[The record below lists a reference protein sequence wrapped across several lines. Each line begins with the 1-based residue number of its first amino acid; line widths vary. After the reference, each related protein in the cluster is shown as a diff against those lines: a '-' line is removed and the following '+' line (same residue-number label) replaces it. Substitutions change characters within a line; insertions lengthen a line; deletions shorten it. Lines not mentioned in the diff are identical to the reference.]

1 MANPYEM
8 KPDSCFWRR
17 SISGHSAYDIDPVIS
32 TPFTIYPSD
41 FIATAGSCFAQHI
54 ARTLRTRGMN
64 YLVTEKEPQ
73 TPGAIYENYEVF
85 PARFANIYT
94 VRQLLQ
100 LFRRAY
106 GLFEPVDRVWRDPR
120 GRYLDPFRPRIQ
132 AAGFASPEEVEAD
145 REAHLRAVR
154 AMFETCD
161 VLIFTL
167 GLTEGWVSTVDGAVF
182 PVPPGVVTEDVPDTG
197 YAFHN
202 FTVAEMKADLLAF
215 IHALRRINPGVRLIL
230 TVSPVALVAT
240 YEDRHVLVSN
250 TYSKAALRVTA
261 EEVSREVPDCAYFP
275 SYEIIT
281 SAAAGNGF
289 LEEDLR
295 EVRPEGVAHV
305 MSIFQRHFIDGEAG
319 AHPPPRPAAAAA
331 DVAGMADRIRA
342 AQRVICEEELLER
355 RGA

>member
-1 MANPYEM
+1 MKNPYET
-8 KPDSCFWRR
+8 KPDYNFWRR
-17 SISGHSAYDIDPVIS
+17 SIAGHTVFDIDPVIS
-32 TPFTIYPSD
+32 TPFVISPSD

-54 ARTLRTRGMN
+54 ARTLQKRGMK
-64 YLVTEKEPQ
+64 YLVTEQGPA
-73 TPGAIYENYEVF
+73 TSGAIDENYGVF

-106 GLFEPVDRVWRDPR
+106 GVFEPVDRAWRDSK
-120 GRYLDPFRPRIQ
+120 GRWIDPFRPRIQ
-132 AAGFASPEEVEAD
+132 AEGFASPDEVEAD
-145 REAHLRAVR
+145 REAHLDAVR
-154 AMFETCD
+154 TMFETCD

-167 GLTEGWVSTVDGAVF
+167 GLTEGWQSTVDGAVF
-182 PVPPGVVTEDVPDTG
+182 PVPPGVVTDDVPASA

-202 FTVAEMKADLLAF
+202 FTVDEMKADLLAF
-215 IHALRRINPGVRLIL
+215 IRSLRQVNPGVRLIL

-261 EEVSREVPDCAYFP
+261 DEVSRAVPDCAYFP

-281 SAAAGNGF
+281 SAAAGNSF
-289 LEEDLR
+289 LEDDLR
-295 EVRPEGVAHV
+295 DVRPEGVAHV
-305 MSIFQRHFIDGEAG
+305 MSIFQRHFLDGEGRARPL
-319 AHPPPRPAAAAA
+319 AVPPVAAVSSAA
-331 DVAGMADRIRA
+331 MADRIRA

-355 RGA
+355 GSA

>member
-1 MANPYEM
+1 MKNPYEA
-8 KPDSCFWRR
+8 KPDYNFWRR
-17 SISGHSAYDIDPVIS
+17 SISGRSALDIDPVIS
-32 TPFTIYPSD
+32 TPFVISQSD
-41 FIATAGSCFAQHI
+41 SIATAGSCFAQHI
-54 ARTLRTRGMN
+54 ARTLIARGMN
-64 YLVTEKEPQ
+64 YLVTEKSPG
-73 TPGAIYENYEVF
+73 TPGAIDENYGVF

-106 GLFEPVDRVWRDPR
+106 GLFEPVDRVWRDSN
-120 GRYLDPFRPRIQ
+120 GRYIDPFRPRIQ
-132 AAGFASPEEVEAD
+132 SDGFATPDQVEAD
-145 REAHLRAVR
+145 REAHLDAVR
-154 AMFETCD
+154 TMFETCN
-161 VLIFTL
+161 VLVFTL
-167 GLTEGWVSTVDGAVF
+167 GLTEGWESTADGAVF
-182 PVPPGVVTEDVPDTG
+182 PVPPGVVTDDVPDSG

-215 IHALRRINPGVRLIL
+215 IHALRRVNPGVRLIL

-319 AHPPPRPAAAAA
+319 APPPPRPAAAAA